1 MLHNYVK
8 PYDLLYEGL
17 NLNSNREVSVIEL
30 PKVTEEPK
38 VLLLS
43 AGVGSSAGGPSC
55 LGGTLLLGVQPWRTD
70 CTFGQ
75 EALQESG
82 SASPCPETSH
92 AYLWEKRRSIRI
104 RNIVPHES

>member
-30 PKVTEEPK
+30 PEVTEQPK

-43 AGVGSSAGGPSC
+43 AGVGGAGEGGP
-55 LGGTLLLGVQPWRTD
+55 L
-70 CTFGQ
+70 
-75 EALQESG
+75 A
-82 SASPCPETSH
+82 
-92 AYLWEKRRSIRI
+92 
-104 RNIVPHES
+104 